1 MLNFY
6 GSLVEKKLIAET
18 RLFST
23 VGSRSL
29 YHLHENR
36 EKEREREREREFSVD
51 GSAKIAIKLK
61 LMDLVGC
68 VVTTLQ
74 NPCI

>member
-36 EKEREREREREFSVD
+36 EKEREREREFSVD

>member
-36 EKEREREREREFSVD
+36 EKEREREFSVD

-68 VVTTLQ
+68 IVTALQ